1 MPLFSNTKFW
11 RKSVLHISPISSPN
25 TNVTWKEHE
34 WRFKR
39 AINAEEEH
47 ITGASVIYQGI
58 EDDPWVSK
66 EELRSIISQAVILAN
81 NQNVRGSSRHT
92 TLLEILSEFD
102 ISYKAIFS
110 LRAIGVVKVNE
121 EEPLSSAQ
129 IRSNIN
135 KLKSKLKKNTST
147 LYQHLFS
154 AVNRVST
161 DELTWK
167 VPLGSQVIADESDII
182 KKLPKQLRENFMK
195 PVQNMVPTTLPGF
208 IRKKCNEFV
217 RDFASRDTNKLPRAL
232 LHDGRWKES
241 NEKLAEITDGILE
254 TLNDSWN
261 NSAFSPEE
269 AEVLNEGTYLTNLIV
284 PAIRASLKNL
294 PHGKF
299 TYISTYERQSIA
311 SADRRK
317 RSGRRPDIIFVM
329 MDRGKKYELMYTE
342 CSRLFCT
349 EQKIKDDAVKIWR
362 ETNDGMYWV
371 YKGRRPEKD
380 EFGIIGLQVAGSIL
394 RLTVLIRDGANV
406 DRYYHL
412 HESRIPVQKS
422 EPAVVAKFI
431 ETLLIL
437 RNILI
442 VNMSLLPHGSTP
454 KSDRQKEDSTTVDSE

>member
-1 MPLFSNTKFW
+1 MNTHLSTKIYNFLV
-11 RKSVLHISPISSPN
+11 K
-25 TNVTWKEHE
+25 
-34 WRFKR
+34 
-39 AINAEEEH
+39 AEEEH

-182 KKLPKQLRENFMK
+182 KKLPKQLRENFM
-195 PVQNMVPTTLPGF
+195 V
-208 IRKKCNEFV
+208 
-217 RDFASRDTNKLPRAL
+217 DFASRDTNKLPRAL

-241 NEKLAEITDGILE
+241 NEKLAKITDGILE

-269 AEVLNEGTYLTNLIV
+269 AEVLNEITYLTNLIV

-299 TYISTYERQSIA
+299 TYIST
-311 SADRRK
+311 RK

-349 EQKIKDDAVKIWR
+349 EQKIKDNAVKIWR

-454 KSDRQKEDSTTVDSE
+454 KSDRQKEDRTTVDSE